1 MTSNKKPTTL
11 KLRLS
16 ALVFTVVII
25 FATLELFSQVIY
37 QTREDIA
44 NFFHVGDLLNL
55 SNRLDPYEMAVPGDA
70 FHWVLRPGYSAD
82 RSAVAEL
89 KKAQGKELGAQAF
102 SADQN
107 ETGRSVSG
115 ITVNQSG
122 FRGEALRD
130 LEKFPR
136 VLMLGDSVTFGLGTE
151 TYPHV
156 VAGELLEKNI
166 QVEIING
173 GVEGYGVRNLL
184 KEVPRYRDLSPK
196 VVTVMIGWNDIYD
209 ENLLDE
215 LQELPIKTGWLLREA
230 WRAAMRL
237 SEKDRSR
244 AIELYQR
251 QKTPDR
257 HAAVLEKVRSFEPR
271 FLDEVITLIDKL
283 QAMGAR
289 VALITLPGLYSAEVE
304 PDATALAI
312 GHLPAYTANPFV
324 LAELT
329 ARYNAALREIAERPD
344 VYLFDAAEWSR
355 EALSPRREYFLDSV
369 HLNERGLR
377 KLGVFFAERLQQS
390 GALDFR

>member
-184 KEVPRYRDLSPK
+184 KEVPRCLAGVQSAIIRSNGI
-196 VVTVMIGWNDIYD
+196 V
-209 ENLLDE
+209 
-215 LQELPIKTGWLLREA
+215 EA
-230 WRAAMRL
+230 CRL
-237 SEKDRSR
+237 S
-244 AIELYQR
+244 
-251 QKTPDR
+251 
-257 HAAVLEKVRSFEPR
+257 AVGNVPHLIMGDLKEHNFKMDS
-271 FLDEVITLIDKL
+271 LLGSDQCQEV
-283 QAMGAR
+283 
-289 VALITLPGLYSAEVE
+289 
-304 PDATALAI
+304 
-312 GHLPAYTANPFV
+312 
-324 LAELT
+324 
-329 ARYNAALREIAERPD
+329 
-344 VYLFDAAEWSR
+344 
-355 EALSPRREYFLDSV
+355 
-369 HLNERGLR
+369 LR
-377 KLGVFFAERLQQS
+377 KVGKCP
-390 GALDFR
+390 GCALYCAR